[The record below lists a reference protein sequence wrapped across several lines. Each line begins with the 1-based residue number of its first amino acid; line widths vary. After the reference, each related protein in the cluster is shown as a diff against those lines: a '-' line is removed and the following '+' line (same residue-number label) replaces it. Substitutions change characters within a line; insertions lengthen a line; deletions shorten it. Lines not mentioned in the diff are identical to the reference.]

1 MPYPTIQQGAP
12 STSNGGWW
20 LISPGAIFVGF
31 SLHCCSALIL
41 KLVKLF
47 YPLDFNIYILVTRQN
62 IMFKTTTNEYF
73 ESVICEMCMQN
84 KSTIEAVSTD
94 NKLIYICNNC

>member
-1 MPYPTIQQGAP
+1 M
-12 STSNGGWW
+12 S
-20 LISPGAIFVGF
+20 
-31 SLHCCSALIL
+31 
-41 KLVKLF
+41 
-47 YPLDFNIYILVTRQN
+47 
-62 IMFKTTTNEYF
+62 MFKTTTNEYF